1 MKQRRGFA
9 RLTGL
14 LLCFG
19 FAGAAVLAAAGRPR
33 NLIANGGFEKG
44 TTGWSWP
51 ARKGQTEPGFL
62 NKETP
67 YQGLVSYTLSLPG
80 AAGGGYVYTGV
91 PKIDP
96 AKDYELSLVLRG
108 KGLPKNSVSVEL
120 LQWGA
125 ARGEK
130 PQPQGWVC
138 LPSRPGVNELITAGG
153 TFDWKK
159 FAVRIPAQSIRSST
173 KWLVLFIRKNP
184 LGRGKLGIDEV
195 SMVAVDPILGGGKT
209 PAGKRP
215 KTGPGKRR
223 ASVTYTSENS
233 ALLVYDTDPK
243 VAIRCEPD
251 LCLYR
256 TGKLPRITVE
266 SRVVP
271 GGKLAWN
278 VKDGFGKFVVR
289 EEQPADGNT
298 REVKLPPGHGY
309 YEIIVRIIKNGKS
322 LAEARRS
329 IGALPPPP
337 KPDGDEPFGL
347 WVQGDEY
354 YPELGVR
361 WTRSSLY
368 YNLWRQI
375 GDAYWAKRIAAW
387 ERLRAQGIRVIAFPK
402 RMPDKYAVSPKILK
416 DTPEAWHC
424 LETFWTAM
432 VKGLRGHVDA
442 WAVINE
448 PYRGMWK
455 GSDQLIVRYWT
466 LLRRIIDKYD
476 PDTPLIGPSLN
487 VIQPLMMA
495 QYKDLLKIGF
505 GGLVDGLELHTY
517 TLHRM
522 PEDVDWAASIAQV
535 RRVTRR
541 ALGRDLPIYGTEMGV
556 SADYSRELYQAQYTA
571 RSFLWTK
578 KLGLK
583 VNIWHGF
590 SWPQAKGAYERNYH
604 TFRNGATRLPSGKWG
619 PKPPQ
624 PRPAAITYGTMTRQL
639 AGARFRNELDY
650 LGPNVKVFVFER
662 DDGPMLAIWTTGR
675 KERSVRLAV
684 DVGAVT
690 LTGMFGRAQK
700 VKTDDGVLKLRVS
713 GSPVYVAPVGA
724 HLLKQKRMVSASASI
739 EVLPGGEGGGELSI
753 HNPTG
758 QRAAMRVELIEEPG
772 WEVAL
777 ASTRWTLAPGETA
790 TTRVRLRCPENAPLG
805 DRPLFGKVYVN
816 ERYAGPCSIP
826 VLVQP
831 RAEIVGV
838 RPSLEWRLVPV
849 LRGKIRRHDPSLPSV
864 RISVAGSDWDPMRV
878 EFRGVQD
885 TEFALPAP
893 YLRSDRLQA
902 VGLRLSG
909 AGRQG
914 AVVTQTLSFVPA
926 AKLKARLNIDGQL
939 GDWSITESAS
949 QRQAPF
955 SVRWAWDAKALYLAV
970 RVTDK
975 KHVQTQ
981 PPDQMWREDDI
992 QIGIAPISPGQW
1004 VRPPASEM
1012 QESEFTELSL
1022 ALCPDGP
1029 VLHRSRT
1036 VNRELAPLGLVAPE
1050 DAPRGV
1056 RHADGVTTYELRLP
1070 VRQVG
1075 LRPLSHEQ
1083 VLRVSV
1089 LINRSDGA
1097 GRKYWEWFSGIYSQK
1112 TPDLYGH
1119 LILLDQLNRS
1129 CLEGVPDAR
1138 RQEAEKDLP

>member
-1 MKQRRGFA
+1 MKQLRELA
-9 RLTGL
+9 RLTAL
-14 LLCFG
+14 LWLG
-19 FAGAAVLAAAGRPR
+19 FVGAAVLAEGQPR
-33 NLIANGGFEKG
+33 NLIANGGFEQG
-44 TTGWSWP
+44 TKGWSWP
-51 ARKGQTEPGFL
+51 SRKGQLEPGFL
-62 NKETP
+62 NRETP
-67 YQGLVSYTLSLPG
+67 YKGLASYTLGRPG
-80 AAGGGYVYTGV
+80 ARGGGYIYTAARN
-91 PKIDP
+91 IDP
-96 AKDYELSLVLRG
+96 SKDYELSLVLRG

-120 LQWGA
+120 LQWGVEK
-125 ARGEK
+125 GEK
-130 PQPQGWVC
+130 TQPQGWVC
-138 LPSRPGVNELITAGG
+138 LPSRPGVKELITVGG
-153 TFDWKK
+153 AFDWKE
-159 FAVRIPAQSIRSST
+159 FTVRIPAQSIKPTT
-173 KWLVLFIRKNP
+173 KWLMLLIRKNAI
-184 LGRGKLGIDEV
+184 GQGELGIDEV
-195 SMVAVDPILGGGKT
+195 AMVAAKPV
-209 PAGKRP
+209 ARERARSAEKRP
-215 KTGPGKRR
+215 KAGPATRR
-223 ASVTYTSENS
+223 ASVTYTPENS
-233 ALLVYDTDPK
+233 AVLIRDTNPK

-256 TGKLPRITVE
+256 TGKLPRIIVE
-266 SRVVP
+266 SRAVP
-271 GGKLAWN
+271 GGKLAWK
-278 VKDGFGKFVVR
+278 VKDGFGKFLVQ
-289 EEQPADGNT
+289 EEQPADGKT

-309 YEIIVRIIKNGKS
+309 YEVIVGIITAGKT

-337 KPDGDEPFGL
+337 KPEGDEPFGL

-361 WTRSSLY
+361 WTRGALY
-368 YNLWRQI
+368 YNLWKQN

-387 ERLRAQGIRVIAFPK
+387 DHLRAQGIRVIAYPK
-402 RMPDKYAVSPKILK
+402 RMPRKYAVTPKILK
-416 DTPEAWHC
+416 DTPEAWQC

-455 GSDQLIVRYWT
+455 GTDPLIVRYWA

-495 QYKDLLKIGF
+495 QYQNLLKLGF
-505 GGLVDGLELHTY
+505 GRLVDGLELHTY

-522 PEDVDWAASIAQV
+522 PEDVNWAASIEQV
-535 RRVTRR
+535 RKITRR

-556 SADYSRELYQAQYTA
+556 SADYSRELYQAQYAA

-578 KLGLK
+578 ELGLK

-604 TFRNGATRLPSGKWG
+604 TFRNGATRLPTGKWG

-624 PRPAAITYGTMTRQL
+624 PRPAAMAYGAMTRQL
-639 AGARFRNELDY
+639 AGAQVRNELDY
-650 LGPNVKVFVFER
+650 LGPAIKVFVFER
-662 DDGPMLAIWTTGR
+662 GDGPMLAIWATGR
-675 KERSVRLAV
+675 KAKTVRLPV
-684 DVGAVT
+684 DVDEVAIT
-690 LTGMFGRAQK
+690 DMFGRAQK
-700 VKTDDGVLKLRVS
+700 VKTKDGVLELRVS

-724 HLLKQKRMVSASASI
+724 YLLKQKRMVSASAPI
-739 EVLPGGEGGGELSI
+739 KVLPGGKGTGELAI

-772 WEVAL
+772 WKAAL
-777 ASTRWTLAPGETA
+777 ASTRWTLAPGGTA

-805 DRPLFGKVYVN
+805 DRLLFGKVYVN

-831 RAEIVGV
+831 RAEIVSV

-849 LRGKIRRHDPSLPSV
+849 LRGKVRRHDPALPSV
-864 RISVAGSDWDPMRV
+864 QISVAGSDRDPMRV
-878 EFRGVQD
+878 ELRGAQD
-885 TEFALPAP
+885 TEFVLPAP
-893 YLRSDRLQA
+893 YLRPDRLQE
-902 VGLRLSG
+902 VSLRLNG

-914 AVVTQTLSFVPA
+914 AAVTQTLSFVPA
-926 AKLKARLNIDGQL
+926 AKLKARLNMDGQL
-939 GDWSITESAS
+939 GDWAVAESAS

-955 SVRWAWDAKALYLAV
+955 SVRWAWDAENLYLAV
-970 RVTDK
+970 RVNDE

-981 PPDQMWREDDI
+981 PPEMMWREDDI
-992 QIGIAPISPGQW
+992 QIGIAATSPGQW

-1022 ALCPDGP
+1022 ALCADGP

-1050 DAPRGV
+1050 DAPRAV
-1056 RHADGVTTYELRLP
+1056 RHAGGATTYELKLP
-1070 VRQVG
+1070 IRQAG
-1075 LRPLSHEQ
+1075 LRPLSPGQ

-1089 LINRSDGA
+1089 LINRSDGKR
-1097 GRKYWEWFSGIYSQK
+1097 RKYWEWFSGIYSQK

-1119 LILLDQLNRS
+1119 LILLD
-1129 CLEGVPDAR
+1129 
-1138 RQEAEKDLP
+1138 